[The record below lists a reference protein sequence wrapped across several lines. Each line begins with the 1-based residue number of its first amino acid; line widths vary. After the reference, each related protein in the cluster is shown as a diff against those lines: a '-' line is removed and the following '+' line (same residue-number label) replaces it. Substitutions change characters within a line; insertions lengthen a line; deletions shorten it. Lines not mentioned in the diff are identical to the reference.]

1 MAIPGCDFTTGE
13 VLDFCIDFWNTEEG
27 NIYCAKIDSTS
38 IENTI
43 EGIKKNTGNIFTVYI
58 LQGVINGWLHTPEG
72 IIHNYINTNRNNIDL
87 TKVTTLDFI
96 DHASKYNIKFSTE
109 DIEKALINMGAKQ
122 KS

>member
-1 MAIPGCDFTTGE
+1 MAIPGCNFTTSE
-13 VLDFCIDFWNTEEG
+13 VLKLCIDFWNTEEG
-27 NIYCAKIDSTS
+27 NIYCAKIDSIS

-72 IIHNYINTNRNNIDL
+72 IIHNYINTNRNNVDL

-96 DHASKYNIKFSTE
+96 EHASKYGIILDEK
-109 DIEKALINMGAKQ
+109 DIETALVNMGAIK
-122 KS
+122 K